1 MIIDFIALL
10 KRGFTMDNAIL
21 GYCMVIFGIILIVL
35 VTLVQLR
42 NRKSG
47 VMYVDGKVIA
57 IDPNTQDIHIRY
69 KIDDNIYQDISCP
82 KNSSY
87 FSYRVPDIGLKVLVS
102 VRRDDP
108 YKVVSILMTTKLIPF
123 TPLGYSNNSRFLS
136 VLRFILLGPL
146 FIIVGIIFIINGS

>member
-21 GYCMVIFGIILIVL
+21 GYCMVIFGIIVIVL
-35 VTLVQLR
+35 MILVQLR

-47 VMYVDGKVIA
+47 VMYLDGKVIA
-57 IDPNTQDIHIRY
+57 IDPDTQAIHIRY
-69 KIDDNIYQDISCP
+69 KIDDNTYQDISCP
-82 KNSSY
+82 KNSPY
-87 FSYRVPDIGLKVLVS
+87 FSYRAPDIGLSVLVN

-123 TPLGYSNNSRFLS
+123 IPIGYSNSSRFLTA
-136 VLRFILLGPL
+136 LRFALFGPL
-146 FIIVGIIFIINGS
+146 FVIVGIIFILSGS